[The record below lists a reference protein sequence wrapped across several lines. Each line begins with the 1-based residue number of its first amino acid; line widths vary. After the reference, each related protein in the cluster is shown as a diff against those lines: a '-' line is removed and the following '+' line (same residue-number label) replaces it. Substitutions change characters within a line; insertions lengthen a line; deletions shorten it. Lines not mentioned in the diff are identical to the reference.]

1 MDYFPLRS
9 RVRQGRLLSSLL
21 FSIRMEILANAI
33 KQEKKITQTGKDKIK
48 LFLAIDN
55 MIIYVKKSQVIYKNK
70 QTTTKNLLEL
80 ITEFSKVAG

>member
-1 MDYFPLRS
+1 
-9 RVRQGRLLSSLL
+9 
-21 FSIRMEILANAI
+21 MEILANAI